1 VLPKE
6 FAVNDIQNLVS
17 QLHDNQLTRR
27 QFINR
32 AVGLGLSATAAAA
45 IASVGAGHRIANAQA
60 TPTAREPATVTIW
73 SWREDDV
80 PVWQAA
86 AAALQQTWPGLAVE
100 VEVSDATE
108 FGTKVSTAMQGGQ
121 GPDIITT
128 RAGEGYFRPYA
139 EANMFVPLTDQVP
152 GLADIPEGTLGQVS
166 FGDQV
171 LAVPFASQVWVFYY
185 NTRIFQEQ
193 GLTPPKTWSELMST
207 FETLKGAG
215 VTPLFVP
222 AREGWVLSGYVDC
235 IGATYLGNEYAG
247 QLISGEKTFT
257 DEKFVSLL
265 TRIKELQP
273 YFQEGYVGNN
283 VPDMDAAFQTGQAA
297 MILYGGWGANTY
309 IEQAPDLE
317 FDFFLSPPDEA
328 GGAQASYVFVDGG
341 YAVNAASEVQEAAL
355 ELVKYSATADYG
367 QLFSNTT
374 QEMSSIPGVTA
385 PPENVYLQ
393 RQIEFSEVAIQNLFR
408 IRSPFDQGDPGIS
421 TLLHP
426 LMQGLLSDQV
436 SPEEVAQQLHEAL
449 AQWYQPFQG

>member
-1 VLPKE
+1 VS
-6 FAVNDIQNLVS
+6 DIQKLLS
-17 QLHDNQLTRR
+17 QLHSNQLSRR
-27 QFINR
+27 QFVNR
-32 AVGLGLSATAAAA
+32 AVGLGMSAGAAATL
-45 IASVGAGHRIANAQA
+45 AGSGNALAATQG
-60 TPTAREPATVTIW
+60 TPTNREPVTVTIW

-86 AAALQQTWPGLAVE
+86 AEALQGTWPGLAVE

-139 EANMFVPLTDQVP
+139 EANMFVPLTDKVP
-152 GLADIPEGTLGQVS
+152 GLANIPEGTLGQVS
-166 FGDQV
+166 FGDEV

-185 NTRIFQEQ
+185 NTRIFEEQ
-193 GLTPPKTWSELMST
+193 GLTPPATWSDLMSIC
-207 FETLKGAG
+207 ETLKGAG

-235 IGATYLGNEYAG
+235 IGATYLGDEYAG
-247 QLISGEKTFT
+247 QLIAGEKTFT

-265 TRIKELQP
+265 ARIKELQP

-328 GGAQASYVFVDGG
+328 GGEQASYVFVDGG
-341 YAVNAASEVQEAAL
+341 YAVNAASRAQEAAL
-355 ELVKYSATADYG
+355 ELVKYSATVDYG
-367 QLFSNTT
+367 QTFSDIT

-393 RQIEFSEVAIQNLFR
+393 RQIEFSKVAIQNLFR

-436 SPEEVAQQLHEAL
+436 TPEEVAQQLQEAL
-449 AQWYQPFQG
+449 AQWYEPFQNGQG

>member
-1 VLPKE
+1 MS
-6 FAVNDIQNLVS
+6 DIRERLAR
-17 QLHDNQLTRR
+17 LHSADISRR
-27 QFINR
+27 QFVNR
-32 AVGLGLSATAAAA
+32 AAGIGLTAAAMS
-45 IASVGAGHRIANAQA
+45 ASVPSRAAAQS
-60 TPTAREPATVTIW
+60 TPTDREPATVSIW

-80 PVWQAA
+80 KVWEAA
-86 AAALQQTWPGLAVE
+86 AEQLQDVWPGLAVD

-108 FGTKVSTAMQGGQ
+108 FATKVSTAMQGGQ

-139 EANMFVPLTDQVP
+139 EADMFVPLADHVP
-152 GLADIPEGTLGQVS
+152 AIADIPEGTLGQVS
-166 FGDQV
+166 FDGEV

-185 NTRIFQEQ
+185 NTQIFDEH
-193 GLTPPKTWSELMST
+193 GLTPPETWDDLIAICD
-207 FETLKGAG
+207 TLKEAD
-215 VTPLFVP
+215 VTPIFVP

-235 IGATYLGNEYAG
+235 IGATYLGDDYAAK
-247 QLISGEKTFT
+247 LIAGEVRFT

-265 TRIKELQP
+265 TKIKELQP

-309 IEQAPDLE
+309 AEQAPDLQ

-328 GGAQASYVFVDGG
+328 GGEVRSYVFVDGG

-355 ELVKYSATADYG
+355 ELVKFSATPEYG
-367 QLFSNTT
+367 QIFSDTT
-374 QEMSSIPGVTA
+374 QEMSSIPGVVA
-385 PPENVYLQ
+385 GDNLFLQ
-393 RQIEFSEVAIQNLFR
+393 RQIEFAKVAIQNLYR

-436 SPEEVAQQLHEAL
+436 TPEEVAKQLDEGL
-449 AQWYQPFQG
+449 SQWYEPFQG

>member
-1 VLPKE
+1 MS
-6 FAVNDIQNLVS
+6 DIQKLLS
-17 QLHDNQLTRR
+17 QLHNNELSRR
-27 QFINR
+27 QFVTR
-32 AVGLGLSATAAAA
+32 AVGLGLSASAAVSIATGGRAAAA
-45 IASVGAGHRIANAQA
+45 IQA
-60 TPTAREPATVTIW
+60 TPTTDREPVTVTIW

-80 PVWQAA
+80 LVWQAA
-86 AAALQQTWPGLAVE
+86 AEDLQETWPGLEVD

-139 EANMFVPLTDQVP
+139 EADMFVPLTDKVP
-152 GLADIPEGTLGQVS
+152 GLAEIPEGTLGQVS
-166 FGDQV
+166 YEDEV

-185 NTRIFQEQ
+185 NTQIFEEH
-193 GLTPPKTWSELMST
+193 GLTPPETWSDLMTT
-207 FETLKGAG
+207 FQTLKDAG

-235 IGATYLGNEYAG
+235 IGSTYLGDEFAG
-247 QLISGEKTFT
+247 QLIAGEKQFT

-265 TRIKELQP
+265 SRIKDLQP
-273 YFQEGYVGNN
+273 FFQEGYVGNN
-283 VPDMDAAFQTGQAA
+283 VPDMDAAFQSGQAA
-297 MILYGGWGANTY
+297 MILYGGWAANTY

-328 GGAQASYVFVDGG
+328 GEEPSSYVFVDGG

-355 ELVKYSATADYG
+355 ELVKYSATVDYG
-367 QLFSNTT
+367 QTFSDIT
-374 QEMSSIPGVTA
+374 QEMSSISGVTA
-385 PPENVYLQ
+385 PEENKYLQ
-393 RQIEFSEVAIQNLFR
+393 RQIEFAEHAIQNLYR

-436 SPEEVAQQLHEAL
+436 SPEEVAQQLQEGL
-449 AQWYQPFQG
+449 AQWYEPFQDGQS

>member
-1 VLPKE
+1 MS
-6 FAVNDIQNLVS
+6 DIQERLS
-17 QLHDNQLTRR
+17 RLHKNQLSRR
-27 QFINR
+27 QFTNR
-32 AVGLGLSATAAAA
+32 AVGLGASASAAAVMTA
-45 IASVGAGHRIANAQA
+45 GGRSVAAAQA
-60 TPTAREPATVTIW
+60 TPADREPVTVTIW

-80 PVWQAA
+80 QVWQASA
-86 AAALQQTWPGLAVE
+86 EALQETWPGLAVE

-139 EANMFVPLTDQVP
+139 EANMFVPLTDKVP

-166 FGDQV
+166 FGDEV
-171 LAVPFASQVWVFYY
+171 LAVPFASQVWAFYY
-185 NTRIFQEQ
+185 NTEIFEEH
-193 GLTPPKTWSELMST
+193 GLTPPETWSDLISIFDTVKE
-207 FETLKGAG
+207 AG
-215 VTPLFVP
+215 ITPLFVP

-235 IGATYLGNEYAG
+235 IGATYLGDDYAA
-247 QLISGEKTFT
+247 QLISGEQKFT

-273 YFQEGYVGNN
+273 YFQDGYVGNN

-297 MILYGGWGANTY
+297 MVLYGGWAANTY
-309 IEQAPDLE
+309 VEQAPDLK
-317 FDFFLSPPDEA
+317 FDFFLSPPDEP
-328 GGAQASYVFVDGG
+328 GEEPSSYVFVDGG
-341 YAVNAASEVQEAAL
+341 YAVNAASEVQDAAL

-367 QLFSNTT
+367 QTFSDIT

-385 PPENVYLQ
+385 PEGNIYLQ
-393 RQIEFSEVAIQNLFR
+393 HQIEFSEVAIQNLFR
-408 IRSPFDQGDPGIS
+408 IRSPFDQGNPGIS

-436 SPEEVAQQLHEAL
+436 TPEEVAQQLQEGL
-449 AQWYQPFQG
+449 AQWYEPFQDDQG